1 MSSMDPYAIFQ
12 KAVQD
17 TEKTQVTD
25 NLRTAIAQ
33 LGYDIVEANEGK
45 PWGVYYRLDAA
56 QIAQFLEDFFP
67 GLSLTE
73 AKLGNNEAELSPKF
87 LVVAPGQRL
96 SWQYHGRRAE
106 RWTFLTDGLY
116 HRSID
121 DELGEPVSATAG
133 EVVQFQTGERH
144 RLCAMADSWTVVAE
158 IWQHTDLAQL
168 SDENDIVRLADDY
181 SR

>member
-1 MSSMDPYAIFQ
+1 MDTYAIFQ
-12 KAVQD
+12 KATQGVD
-17 TEKTQVTD
+17 KTEVTA
-25 NLRTAIAQ
+25 NLRAIISG
-33 LGYDIVEANEGK
+33 LGYDIVEANEDK
-45 PWGVYYRLDAA
+45 PWGAYYRLDAA
-56 QIAQFLEDFFP
+56 QITQFLEDFFP

-73 AKLGNNEAELSPKF
+73 AKLGNEKAELSPKF

-96 SWQYHGRRAE
+96 SWQYHDRRAE

-116 HRSID
+116 HRSVD
-121 DELGEPVSATAG
+121 DELGEPVQAIAG

-144 RLCAMADSWTVVAE
+144 RLCATANGWTVVAE
-158 IWQHTDLAQL
+158 IWQHTDPTQL